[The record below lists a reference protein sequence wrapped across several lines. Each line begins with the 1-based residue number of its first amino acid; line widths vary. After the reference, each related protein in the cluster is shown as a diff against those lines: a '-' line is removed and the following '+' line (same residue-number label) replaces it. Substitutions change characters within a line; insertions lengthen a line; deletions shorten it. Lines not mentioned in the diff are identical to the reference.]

1 MEPTCTFYLCTKLD
15 YMEAIA
21 FGERD
26 PEVLATYECGAG
38 QTEEDLLA
46 NLKDYEARSW
56 ATFKVRAPV
65 SIVKPGWGCAA
76 IVEPLVPTH
85 TDVIMTI
92 YRHPSNAEDVLN
104 IAGIYSDLLVN
115 RRQALLTNLPEVCRR
130 LDERVDQL
138 WDELDVLSREG
149 KRDSDEH
156 REIHRSLNLRVEL
169 RTECERAL
177 DRGVQYLLV
186 LGEH

>member
-65 SIVKPGWGCAA
+65 CIVKPGWGCAA
-76 IVEPLVPTH
+76 IVEPLIPTH

-92 YRHPSNAEDVLN
+92 YRHPSNAEDVLY

-130 LDERVDQL
+130 LDERISQI

-149 KRDSDEH
+149 KKHTPGYEMLRQSET
-156 REIHRSLNLRVEL
+156 LRVEL
-169 RTECERAL
+169 RTQCERAL